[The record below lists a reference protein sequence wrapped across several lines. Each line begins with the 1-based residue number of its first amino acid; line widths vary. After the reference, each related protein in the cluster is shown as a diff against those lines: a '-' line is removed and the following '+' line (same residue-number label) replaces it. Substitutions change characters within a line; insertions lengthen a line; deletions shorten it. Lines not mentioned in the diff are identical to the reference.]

1 MAGEKFIKHDASGG
15 FTETEA
21 VQIGGAPSA
30 DKIPS
35 LNASGQL
42 DLTMMPAGIGADT
55 VVLPAVGAIAA
66 GDWVN
71 IYNNGG
77 TPSIRKADASSKIT
91 RAHGF
96 VLDAVADG
104 ANATVYTSGSNTA
117 VTGQTAG
124 TVFLSTTAGL
134 GTNIAPS
141 TSGEIVQQIGVAVS
155 ATQVN
160 FDAEP
165 AVTLA

>member
-1 MAGEKFIKHDASGG
+1 MAGEKFLKHDTAGG
-15 FTETEA
+15 FIETEA
-21 VQIGGAPSA
+21 VQIGGTPSA
-30 DKIPS
+30 DKVPS
-35 LNASGQL
+35 LNAAGQL
-42 DLTMMPAGIGADT
+42 DITMMPPGIGADT

-71 IYNNGG
+71 IYDNGG
-77 TPSIRKADASSKIT
+77 TPSVRKADASSKIT

-96 VLDAVADG
+96 VLAAFADG
-104 ANATVYTSGSNTA
+104 ASATVYTSGSNTA

-134 GTNIAPS
+134 GSNTPP
-141 TSGEIVQQIGVAVS
+141 TLSGEIVQQIGVAVS

-165 AVTLA
+165 TVTLA